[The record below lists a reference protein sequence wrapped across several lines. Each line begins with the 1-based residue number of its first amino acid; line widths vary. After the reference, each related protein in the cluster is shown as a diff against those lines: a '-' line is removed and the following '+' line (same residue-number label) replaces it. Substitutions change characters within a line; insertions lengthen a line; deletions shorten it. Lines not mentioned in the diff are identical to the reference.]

1 MNLIMKSSISF
12 SIKKMLKA
20 LLKFVKFFKNPF
32 EAKHVQACMLLLV
45 WGGGAAPASKGMVQE
60 TQSRENSNAS
70 MDDIFRKS

>member
-1 MNLIMKSSISF
+1 MMIMRIYANSRPNELNYEELYVVWCRKD
-12 SIKKMLKA
+12 A
-20 LLKFVKFFKNPF
+20 